1 MTYNSWLPL
10 RILDAHVVCFALQ
23 LTCLLKIKS
32 VAPMGK
38 SGSQGDFKKIRT
50 CPYMAWCPLP

>member
-38 SGSQGDFKKIRT
+38 SGS
-50 CPYMAWCPLP
+50 